1 VWVSRGQEPGATG
14 AGVVGHVGCKA
25 GGGLLLGYGLLA
37 MRGSGRGFSGWLDVR
52 GRSVAHVLV
61 SGCRVSGFRVSQ
73 YGVMVV

>member
-1 VWVSRGQEPGATG
+1 VPQELVLWVMWDVRQE
-14 AGVVGHVGCKA
+14 GVCCWVM
-25 GGGLLLGYGLLA
+25 GLLLGYGLLA